1 MVINI
6 PLNIPEE
13 LLENT
18 IAKDYESK
26 ITENLTAEVR
36 KIITNYDD
44 SYYYRGGKDFNKGLE
59 RLVSM
64 KIDWYLDNY
73 KDEVVEAAAD
83 KLAERLVRTKKAKDL
98 LEGVFVTCPKCGKEN
113 YVRSSGEDL
122 DIKRCINC
130 DALLYP
136 QK

>member
-18 IAKDYESK
+18 IAKDYEMK

-36 KIITNYDD
+36 KIITSYDD
-44 SYYYRGGKDFNKGLE
+44 SYYYRDGKQFNKGLE
-59 RLVSM
+59 RFVSM

-73 KDEVVEAAAD
+73 KDEIVAAAAD
-83 KLAERLVRTKKAKDL
+83 RLAERLIRTKKAREL
-98 LEGVFVTCPKCGKEN
+98 LEAK
-113 YVRSSGEDL
+113 D
-122 DIKRCINC
+122 D
-130 DALLYP
+130 
-136 QK
+136 